1 MWLGHGREG
10 SASDR
15 EESRGRLSRDFGY
28 DGYDLGRSVD
38 GIRPGYRFDVTCQ
51 GSVPEGLI
59 CALEAESFEDAIWK
73 AISIGGDSDTIVAI
87 AGSVAESLWGVPE
100 HIQEDT

>member
-15 EESRGRLSRDFGY
+15 EESRDRLSRDF
-28 DGYDLGRSVD
+28 GYDLGRSVD
-38 GIRPGYRFDVTCQ
+38 GIRPGYRLDVTCQ

-59 CALEAESFEDAIWK
+59 SALEADSFEDAIRN

-87 AGSVAESLWGVPE
+87 AGSMAESLWGVPE
-100 HIQEDT
+100 HIQEET